1 MKAWSSLVNGDWVV
15 TSGSLW
21 RMRVGS
27 GVHLFSQQSSQQ
39 WSATITNLL
48 TYHHTLS
55 TAMNVKKNQIPKLF
69 LSKLIWHP
77 SPKSHK
83 TSQFKKKVKTAV
95 DLIVEI
101 GNCTMH
107 VLHVLM
113 LNVKKRF
120 EIMSKVRKLYKIFL
134 LSRYIF
140 KKKTPS
146 CYNSVSFMT
155 GSQGE
160 LLLSPLP
167 ISAFCPLSSY
177 PPTDTCLMC
186 QETVLYTY
194 PLRFL

>member
-21 RMRVGS
+21 GVRVGS
-27 GVHLFSQQSSQQ
+27 GVHLISQQSSQQ

-48 TYHHTLS
+48 TYHHILS
-55 TAMNVKKNQIPKLF
+55 TAMNLKKNQIPKLF

-83 TSQFKKKVKTAV
+83 TSQFQIKVKTTV

-101 GNCTMH
+101 GNCTM
-107 VLHVLM
+107 HVLM

-134 LSRYIF
+134 LSRYIL
-140 KKKTPS
+140 KKNPS

-160 LLLSPLP
+160 LLLSFLP

-177 PPTDTCLMC
+177 PPTDTCLLC

>member
-21 RMRVGS
+21 GMRVGS

-55 TAMNVKKNQIPKLF
+55 TAMNLKKNQIPKLF

-83 TSQFKKKVKTAV
+83 TSQFQKKVKTTV

-101 GNCTMH
+101 GNCTM
-107 VLHVLM
+107 HVLM

-134 LSRYIF
+134 LSRYIL
-140 KKKTPS
+140 KKIVYHLWQEARGNSSFLPS
-146 CYNSVSFMT
+146 PS
-155 GSQGE
+155 
-160 LLLSPLP
+160 LLSIPCPPIHPLIP
-167 ISAFCPLSSY
+167 
-177 PPTDTCLMC
+177 
-186 QETVLYTY
+186 V
-194 PLRFL
+194 